1 MDSDK
6 EYVEVFDDEG
16 GDRDK
21 RGRPAQLRRYK
32 DDAYRSATHM
42 HACTHART
50 HTCTHIHTCTLHAS
64 WQSVQLQSSISTCI
78 LHHVSLALQSM
89 PDCRNFAHALP

>member
-6 EYVEVFDDEG
+6 EYVEVFEDEG
-16 GDRDK
+16 GGRDK

-42 HACTHART
+42 HART
-50 HTCTHIHTCTLHAS
+50 HVPALCPPPLDLSSFKTRPALAS
-64 WQSVQLQSSISTCI
+64 CIIS
-78 LHHVSLALQSM
+78 
-89 PDCRNFAHALP
+89 F

>member
-16 GDRDK
+16 GARDK

-32 DDAYRSATHM
+32 DDAYRSATH
-42 HACTHART
+42 T
-50 HTCTHIHTCTLHAS
+50 HTHTHRPHTCTLP
-64 WQSVQLQSSISTCI
+64 SSHPPAQPQNSATSCFYVTCCK
-78 LHHVSLALQSM
+78 A
-89 PDCRNFAHALP
+89 C

>member
-16 GDRDK
+16 GARDK

-32 DDAYRSATHM
+32 DDAYRSATH
-42 HACTHART
+42 THTHTHTDT
-50 HTCTHIHTCTLHAS
+50 HTCTLPSSHPPAQPQNSATSCFFVTCCKA
-64 WQSVQLQSSISTCI
+64 C
-78 LHHVSLALQSM
+78 
-89 PDCRNFAHALP
+89 